1 MIDHQLQVHEDK
13 NNLMQIDQIGGKA
26 KSMGTI
32 DNLLI
37 DKMILE
43 DAHFHKKN
51 LSCTWVDVKKAQCLK
66 LKKNLGCPYFKSW
79 ATKAVNL
86 VALMNPWLPGRKTH
100 TFKCTTQKNI
110 HFCLLSAFNYM
121 LTLHQHNNCK
131 SSCHLV

>member
-51 LSCTWVDVKKAQCLK
+51 LSCTWVDIKKAQYLK
-66 LKKNLGCPYFKSW
+66 LKKKNPGCPYFKSW

-100 TFKCTTQKNI
+100 TLKCTTQKTSI
-110 HFCLLSAFNYM
+110 FS
-121 LTLHQHNNCK
+121 
-131 SSCHLV
+131 